1 MERRAAD
8 FMCADIFAYTKG
20 TYIKAKG
27 MGSIMKKYDVAIVG
41 AGLRAFLQQLK
52 CSEKAAKKA
61 L

>member
-27 MGSIMKKYDVAIVG
+27 MGSIMKNTT
-41 AGLRAFLQQLK
+41 LQ
-52 CSEKAAKKA
+52 
-61 L
+61 